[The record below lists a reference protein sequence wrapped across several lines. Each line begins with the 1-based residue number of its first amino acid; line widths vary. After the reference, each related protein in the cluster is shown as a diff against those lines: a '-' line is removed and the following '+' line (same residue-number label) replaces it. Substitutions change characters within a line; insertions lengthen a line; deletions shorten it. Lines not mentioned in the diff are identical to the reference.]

1 MVLVE
6 REVVHKMARTLS
18 GLLDRR
24 HVPAWHDL
32 TDASRR
38 RVTLDK
44 LMSVTEEMGFVIS
57 KMSKGITRDVSD
69 DDDDESDEKRAS
81 RDEKTNFKSSEEDEE
96 RKGPTYIV
104 TPNICKILMVFF
116 NSSLSISLN
125 TLSHGSQSHIH
136 SGASFVTKNPAGR
149 ILKQK

>member
-6 REVVHKMARTLS
+6 REVVHKLARTLS

-44 LMSVTEEMGFVIS
+44 LMSVTEEMGFVIA
-57 KMSKGITRDVSD
+57 KMSKGIVSEISD
-69 DDDDESDEKRAS
+69 DDDDDSDEKRTS
-81 RDEKTNFKSSEEDEE
+81 RVKNNLKSSDEEEDQQ
-96 RKGPTYIV
+96 GPTFIV
-104 TPNICKILMVFF
+104 TPNICKLFF
-116 NSSLSISLN
+116 
-125 TLSHGSQSHIH
+125 
-136 SGASFVTKNPAGR
+136 
-149 ILKQK
+149 

>member
-1 MVLVE
+1 
-6 REVVHKMARTLS
+6 MARTLS

-69 DDDDESDEKRAS
+69 DDDDDESDEKRAS
-81 RDEKTNFKSSEEDEE
+81 RDEKTNLKSSDEDEE

-104 TPNICKILMVFF
+104 TPNICKILMFF
-116 NSSLSISLN
+116 YIHPCLFQFTPKATGLKFISTQGHHL
-125 TLSHGSQSHIH
+125 L
-136 SGASFVTKNPAGR
+136 
-149 ILKQK
+149 QKVPRAAY

>member
-24 HVPAWHDL
+24 HLPAWHDL

-44 LMSVTEEMGFVIS
+44 LMSVTEEMGSVIA
-57 KMSKGITRDVSD
+57 KMTKGIARDVSD
-69 DDDDESDEKRAS
+69 DDDEDSDERRTS
-81 RDEKTNFKSSEEDEE
+81 RGKNSLKSIEEEEEDHQ
-96 RKGPTYIV
+96 GSTHIV
-104 TPNICKILMVFF
+104 TQNICKF
-116 NSSLSISLN
+116 
-125 TLSHGSQSHIH
+125 
-136 SGASFVTKNPAGR
+136 
-149 ILKQK
+149 